1 MIAFW
6 DKTRNDH
13 ETLRHA
19 AAPVSGDAIFDGCVD
34 GLIVRQDSDNLIQG
48 GSDESKRC
56 SRVDSAGRGCLI
68 DQDGWWLASGAEEDL
83 ALTLFAVASEDPANW
98 QEISAYW
105 PRYRSPAVAE
115 FAEGTALHPADELTA
130 RSALAQTD
138 RWLVIDLVRKR
149 ITSGKDFELV
159 GRDQVFAM
167 EVDEKGDQ
175 HWPMSIHLPPW
186 WELTEQATVDAID
199 KPRDEPIRRPR
210 PNRAVLFGEP
220 MIEDLA
226 GRILRVSRSQAW
238 HDRGAATD
246 RKTRYPFTIEIHR
259 DWLMTPRRRL
269 GGKNAARNAAW
280 SDGLDRQ
287 TGLGPAIAV

>member
-1 MIAFW
+1 MNQ
-6 DKTRNDH
+6 NDVA
-13 ETLRHA
+13 EST
-19 AAPVSGDAIFDGCVD
+19 
-34 GLIVRQDSDNLIQG
+34 IQ
-48 GSDESKRC
+48 
-56 SRVDSAGRGCLI
+56 VVVVLI

-83 ALTLFAVASEDPANW
+83 AMTLFAVASEDPANR

-115 FAEGTALHPADELTA
+115 FADGTALHPADELTA

-186 WELTEQATVDAID
+186 WELTEQAA
-199 KPRDEPIRRPR
+199 PGRD
-210 PNRAVLFGEP
+210 
-220 MIEDLA
+220 
-226 GRILRVSRSQAW
+226 
-238 HDRGAATD
+238 
-246 RKTRYPFTIEIHR
+246 
-259 DWLMTPRRRL
+259 
-269 GGKNAARNAAW
+269 
-280 SDGLDRQ
+280 
-287 TGLGPAIAV
+287 